1 MIRPIFLIFFLTN
14 TVDVALGQEGLHIV
28 NDQFAEHP
36 FEIELSPSTIHKVIP
51 GKITSEKKTTPNK
64 HTADIDTLLIF
75 KSSNDEFTFLKTID
89 KTWFVEALI
98 TSRNI
103 RLAKGIRIGLAKS
116 SFIKAFAADA
126 KLNDTNPLIV
136 TNSIEYGFYHS
147 FYFEKGKLTK
157 IVLNAWP
164 D

>member
-1 MIRPIFLIFFLTN
+1 MIRTIFLILCLTN
-14 TVDVALGQEGLHIV
+14 AVDVSMGQDGLHIV
-28 NDQFAEHP
+28 DDQFAEHP
-36 FEIELSPSTIHKVIP
+36 FGIELSPSNIHKVIA
-51 GKITSEKKTTPNK
+51 GKITGEKKAEPNK

-75 KSSNDEFTFLKTID
+75 KTLNDEFTFLKTVD
-89 KTWFVEALI
+89 KIWFVEAVI
-98 TSRNI
+98 SGRGI
-103 RLAKGIRIGLAKS
+103 KLAKGIQIGLSKS
-116 SFIKAFAADA
+116 SFIKVFATDD
-126 KLNDTNPLIV
+126 KFNDTNPIIV